1 MKPLTFVLPLAFI
14 LTLHVFVVSGYAQ
27 TDDEALVHNIIAR
40 YFNAYVGQDVDAMSR
55 LWSDKSTDFD
65 AHRKTLEKFFSENDS
80 IHIKLDYR
88 RIETSGDSALAY
100 VSIDISA
107 TQKKTDDP
115 TLSLGKQNWS
125 FHLVKESG
133 GWQIS
138 KQEKS
143 EVELAV
149 LLVSANSDND
159 RQELLDAN
167 KELINVELCKAL
179 IARSRSL
186 AEGSNYSDA
195 LLAANLAKTIAER
208 ISDTKTLIDA
218 ASTIGGVYL
227 LRGDLNAS
235 LQSYQQAEKLAENGN
250 VTYSLAELQAN
261 LCSVQQRLGNFDQA
275 TQHCRRSLSLA
286 EAAGNKV
293 AAANTLNTLGI
304 ISRQRGAYPQ
314 AFEYYRQSLALF
326 EVLGD
331 KRGIAKLL
339 NNLGVAY
346 NAIGNATEALQHYL
360 RSIPIAEEI
369 GNKAGVAGT
378 LSNVSMIYRT
388 LGNYKLALESSQ
400 RSFDISE
407 AIGDKTSLSASLEE
421 IGKIHAQAGEYAA
434 ALECYRKSLAYA
446 EQTGEKLDIAIRLLS
461 VGNAY
466 RNLGNNNAALDY
478 YKRGLSLAESI
489 DAPFTVVA
497 ILNTLAHLN
506 LQQGRVAEALELS
519 ERSVEKA
526 RQTGAHKDYWQG
538 LLIAGEAFRSLKKP
552 VEARRRFEEAINVIE
567 TARSQLIANE
577 RDQAFFFESRFDP
590 YAQMVL
596 LMAEQGQTAEAFNFS
611 ERSKARVL
619 LDVLQAGRV
628 DVNSAMTEQEKG
640 QENKLRTDLNSLNG
654 QFRRES
660 QSSKSDPK
668 RLADLKN
675 RVEKARLAHENFQTQ
690 LYASHPELRVK
701 RGQSLPL
708 DLAQANELVTDSR
721 TALLEYAVAG
731 DKTFLF
737 VLTANSESGNEAHTP
752 ALKLYDL
759 NIDRQQ
765 LIERVPELNRRI
777 ANNDLEYST
786 LSKELY
792 GLLIAPAE
800 KQLQG
805 KTRLIIVPDD
815 ILWEAPFQALK
826 SADGRFL
833 LESAAVSYAPSLTVL
848 REIVKLSK
856 VRSEG
861 TMLAMGNPKLAG
873 PTISRAKD
881 VMSGSSFEPLPEAER
896 MVTGLGRLYGP
907 SARVY
912 VGAEAREDIFK
923 SQAANYRILQLS
935 THGVINDRSPMYSH
949 LVLAQSSDG
958 KEDGLL
964 EAWEIMQMKL
974 NADLVVLSACET
986 ARGRVGA
993 GEGVIGLSWALFVA
1007 GCPTTVVSQW
1017 KVESSSTADLMLEFH
1032 RHLLKG
1038 LSKSESMRRA
1048 ALKLMADKRFSH
1060 PFYWAGFIVVGNG
1073 N

>member
-1 MKPLTFVLPLAFI
+1 MRPLVSRLALIFFLLVL
-14 LTLHVFVVSGYAQ
+14 VSVTSGSHQ
-27 TDDEALVHNIIAR
+27 TNDEALIHNIVER
-40 YFNAYVGQDVDAMSR
+40 YFAAYAGQDVDAMSR
-55 LWSDKSTDFD
+55 LWSDKSAEFE

-80 IHIKLDYR
+80 IHIEIDYR
-88 RIETSGDSALAY
+88 RVETSGDSAVVC
-100 VSIDISA
+100 VSVDINA
-107 TQKKTDDP
+107 TQKKTGDRTP
-115 TLSLGKQNWS
+115 GFGRRNWS
-125 FHLVKESG
+125 LHLIKEST
-133 GWQIS
+133 GWKIS

-143 EVELAV
+143 EVELAA
-149 LLVSANSDND
+149 LLVSATNEKN
-159 RQELLDAN
+159 RQTLLDAD
-167 KELINVELCKAL
+167 KDLQNVELCKAL

-186 AEGSNYSDA
+186 AEASNYSDA
-195 LLAANLAKTIAER
+195 LSAAQLATSIAER
-208 ISDTKTLIDA
+208 ISDTRSLIDA

-235 LQSYQQAEKLAENGN
+235 LQSYQQAEKLAESGN
-250 VTYSLAELQAN
+250 YPLAELQAN

-275 TQHCRRSLSLA
+275 TQHCQRSLSLA
-286 EAAGNKV
+286 QSAGNKV

-314 AFEYYRQSLALF
+314 AFEYYHQSLAIF
-326 EVLGD
+326 EALGD

-346 NAIGNATEALQHYL
+346 NAIGNATEALQCYL

-369 GNKAGVAGT
+369 GNKSGVAGT

-407 AIGDKTSLSASLEE
+407 AIGDKTSLSSSLEE
-421 IGKIHAQAGEYAA
+421 IGKIHVQAGEYAA
-434 ALECYRKSLAYA
+434 ALDCYRKSLAVA

-461 VGNAY
+461 VGNGY
-466 RNLGNNNAALDY
+466 LNLGDSAAALDY
-478 YKRGLSLAESI
+478 YKRGLSLAESM

-497 ILNTLAHLN
+497 ILNRLAHLS
-506 LQQGRVAEALELS
+506 LQLGRAAEALELS

-552 VEARRRFEEAINVIE
+552 EEARKRFEEAINVIE

-596 LMAEQGQTAEAFNFS
+596 LMAEQGQAAEAFNFS
-611 ERSKARVL
+611 ERSKARIL

-628 DVNSAMTEQEKG
+628 DINSAMNEQEKG

-654 QFRRES
+654 QVRRES

-668 RLADLKN
+668 RLADLKD

-737 VLTANSESGNEAHTP
+737 VITSNNESGNEAHTP
-752 ALKLYDL
+752 KLNLYDL

-765 LIERVPELNRRI
+765 LIEQVRKFNRSI

-792 GLLIAPAE
+792 GQLVAPAE
-800 KQLQG
+800 KQLRG
-805 KTRLIIVPDD
+805 KNRLIIVPDD

-833 LESAAVSYAPSLTVL
+833 IESAAVSYTPSLTVL
-848 REIVKLSK
+848 REVVKLSK
-856 VRSEG
+856 PRSDG
-861 TMLAMGNPKLAG
+861 PMLAMGNPKLAG

-896 MVTGLGRLYGP
+896 MVTGLGRLYGS

-912 VGAEAREDIFK
+912 VGTEAREDIFK
-923 SQAANYRILQLS
+923 LQAANYRILQLS

-949 LVLAQSSDG
+949 LVLAQSGDG

-1038 LSKSESMRRA
+1038 ESKSESMRRA